1 MDCFA
6 ALAMTARREEGAMA
20 ARREES
26 NDGPEGRE
34 SNDGPEGK
42 NTTVFKLIL
51 LINS

>member
-42 NTTVFKLIL
+42 NIIALKLTAL
-51 LINS
+51 REH